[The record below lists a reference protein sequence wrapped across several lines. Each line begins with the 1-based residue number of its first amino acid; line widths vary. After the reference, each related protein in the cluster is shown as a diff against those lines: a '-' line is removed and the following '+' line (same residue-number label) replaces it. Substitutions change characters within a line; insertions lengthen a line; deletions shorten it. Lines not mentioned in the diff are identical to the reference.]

1 MTSTGIANI
10 LMPTATVA
18 NAKQTSAKD
27 ASGGDF
33 RQMMQM
39 QKSSAIAPQ
48 VAQSADNA
56 GKIERAPQME
66 NKRSDVPLAKQDDKG
81 MVQTKDVGD
90 KTDAFAKDVKDAIKD
105 ELDVTD
111 EQIEKAMEDLGLQF
125 LDLTDQ
131 SNLAALVAKL
141 SGSEDSA
148 SLLVSDAFPQIV
160 LKVNDL
166 AGGLEENLGISM
178 QNLQEMVDSVTTDF
192 EEVEARAEWNEPAGE
207 TEEPERTEETMQKT
221 ENVKDSVVAEEV
233 TEQVEIP
240 KEESIKSAK
249 TDETDKLVT
258 AEVED
263 ATTEKQT
270 DQGQEDATDQDT
282 DAFLKQQTKTEIYPT
297 QDLTPMQAES
307 PITEFATHM
316 EPTVELP
323 TGESVS
329 VQSIIDQIVEA
340 SRTTM
345 DGDKTTVEM
354 LLHPEGLGKVLM
366 EVTEENGQVKAH
378 IYTQNEQVKE
388 ALENQMFQLKEQM
401 NQSQTKIQSV
411 EISVGTHEFERNLEA
426 GQQEQEQ
433 GQKGQDQRPRKLRNL
448 NMNDL
453 DDLQGLMTQ
462 EEELVAKMMR
472 ERGNTLNYTA

>member
-39 QKSSAIAPQ
+39 QKSSAMAPQ
-48 VAQSADNA
+48 VVQSADNA
-56 GKIERAPQME
+56 GKIGRAPQME
-66 NKRSDVPLAKQDDKG
+66 NKRSDVSLAKQDDKSIT
-81 MVQTKDVGD
+81 QTKDVKD

-131 SNLAALVAKL
+131 SNLAALVTKL

-166 AGGLEENLGISM
+166 AGGLQEDLGISM
-178 QNLQEMVDSVTTDF
+178 EDLQQMAELVTTDV
-192 EEVEARAEWNEPAGE
+192 EEAGTTDNLYEPAKA
-207 TEEPERTEETMQKT
+207 TEGTEETMQKT
-221 ENVKDSVVAEEV
+221 EDVKDTVVAEEA
-233 TEQVEIP
+233 TDQVEIP
-240 KEESIKSAK
+240 TEETIEPTKK
-249 TDETDKLVT
+249 DETDELVT
-258 AEVED
+258 AGSKDV
-263 ATTEKQT
+263 TTEKQT

-282 DAFLKQQTKTEIYPT
+282 DAFLKQQTKTEIHPT

-307 PITEFATHM
+307 PITEFASHM

-323 TGESVS
+323 TGESIS

-401 NQSQTKIQSV
+401 NQSQTKVQSV

-426 GQQEQEQ
+426 GQQNQEQEEQ
-433 GQKGQDQRPRKLRNL
+433 NQRPRKMRNL

-462 EEELVAKMMR
+462 EEELVTKMMR
-472 ERGNTLNYTA
+472 DQGNTVNYTA

>member
-48 VAQSADNA
+48 VVQSADNA

-66 NKRSDVPLAKQDDKG
+66 NKRSDVSLAKQDDKG
-81 MVQTKDVGD
+81 MVQTKDVKD

-131 SNLAALVAKL
+131 SNLAALVTKL

-166 AGGLEENLGISM
+166 AGGLQEDLGISM
-178 QNLQEMVDSVTTDF
+178 EDLQQMAELVTTD
-192 EEVEARAEWNEPAGE
+192 VKEAGTTDNLHEPAKA
-207 TEEPERTEETMQKT
+207 TEGTEETMQKT
-221 ENVKDSVVAEEV
+221 EDVKDTVVAEEA

-240 KEESIKSAK
+240 TEETIEPTK
-249 TDETDKLVT
+249 TDETDELVT
-258 AEVED
+258 AGSKDV
-263 ATTEKQT
+263 TTEKQT

-282 DAFLKQQTKTEIYPT
+282 DAFLKQQTKTEIHPT

-307 PITEFATHM
+307 PITEFASHM

-366 EVTEENGQVKAH
+366 EVTEENGQVRAH

-401 NQSQTKIQSV
+401 NQSQTKVQSV

-426 GQQEQEQ
+426 GQQNQEQ
-433 GQKGQDQRPRKLRNL
+433 GQEGQNQRPKKMRNL

-462 EEELVAKMMR
+462 EEELVTKMMR
-472 ERGNTLNYTA
+472 DQGNTVNYTA

>member
-48 VAQSADNA
+48 VVQSADNA

-66 NKRSDVPLAKQDDKG
+66 NKRSDVSLAKQDDKG
-81 MVQTKDVGD
+81 MAQTKDVKD

-131 SNLAALVAKL
+131 SNLAALVTKL

-166 AGGLEENLGISM
+166 AGGLQEDLGISM
-178 QNLQEMVDSVTTDF
+178 EDLQQMAELVTTDV
-192 EEVEARAEWNEPAGE
+192 EEAGTTDNLHEPAKA
-207 TEEPERTEETMQKT
+207 TEGTEETMQKT
-221 ENVKDSVVAEEV
+221 EDVKDTVVAEEA

-240 KEESIKSAK
+240 TEETIEPTK
-249 TDETDKLVT
+249 TDETDELVT
-258 AEVED
+258 AGSKDV
-263 ATTEKQT
+263 TTEKQT

-282 DAFLKQQTKTEIYPT
+282 DAFLKQQTKTEIHPT

-307 PITEFATHM
+307 PITEFASHM

-401 NQSQTKIQSV
+401 NQSQTKVQSV

-426 GQQEQEQ
+426 GQQNQEQ
-433 GQKGQDQRPRKLRNL
+433 GQEGQNQRPKKMRNL

-462 EEELVAKMMR
+462 EEELVTKMMR
-472 ERGNTLNYTA
+472 DQGNTVNYTA

>member
-1 MTSTGIANI
+1 MTSTGIANV

-48 VAQSADNA
+48 VVQSADNA

-66 NKRSDVPLAKQDDKG
+66 NKRSDVSLAKQDDKG
-81 MVQTKDVGD
+81 MAQTKDIKD

-131 SNLAALVAKL
+131 SNLAALVTKL

-166 AGGLEENLGISM
+166 AGGLQEDLGISM
-178 QNLQEMVDSVTTDF
+178 EDLQQMAELVTTDV
-192 EEVEARAEWNEPAGE
+192 EEAGTTDNLHEPAKA
-207 TEEPERTEETMQKT
+207 TEGTEETMQKT
-221 ENVKDSVVAEEV
+221 EDVKDTVVAEEA

-240 KEESIKSAK
+240 TEETIEPTK
-249 TDETDKLVT
+249 TDETDELVT
-258 AEVED
+258 AGSKDV
-263 ATTEKQT
+263 TTEKQT

-282 DAFLKQQTKTEIYPT
+282 DAFLKQQTKTEIHPT

-307 PITEFATHM
+307 PITEFASHM

-340 SRTTM
+340 SHTTM

-366 EVTEENGQVKAH
+366 EVTEENGQVRAH

-401 NQSQTKIQSV
+401 NQSQTKVQSV

-426 GQQEQEQ
+426 GQQDQEQ
-433 GQKGQDQRPRKLRNL
+433 GQEGQNQRPKKMRNL

-462 EEELVAKMMR
+462 EEELVTKMMR
-472 ERGNTLNYTA
+472 DQGNTVNYTA

>member
-48 VAQSADNA
+48 VVQSADNA

-66 NKRSDVPLAKQDDKG
+66 NKRSDVSLAKQDDKG
-81 MVQTKDVGD
+81 MAQTKDVKD

-131 SNLAALVAKL
+131 SNLAALVTKL

-166 AGGLEENLGISM
+166 AGGLQEDLGISM
-178 QNLQEMVDSVTTDF
+178 EDLQQMAELVTTDV
-192 EEVEARAEWNEPAGE
+192 EEAGTTDNLHEPAKA
-207 TEEPERTEETMQKT
+207 TEGTEETMQKT
-221 ENVKDSVVAEEV
+221 EDVKDTVVAEEA

-240 KEESIKSAK
+240 TEETIEPTK
-249 TDETDKLVT
+249 TDETDELVT
-258 AEVED
+258 AGSKD
-263 ATTEKQT
+263 GTTEKHT
-270 DQGQEDATDQDT
+270 DQGQEDATEQDT
-282 DAFLKQQTKTEIYPT
+282 DAFLKQQTKTEIHPT

-307 PITEFATHM
+307 PITEFASHM

-366 EVTEENGQVKAH
+366 EVTEENGQVRAH

-401 NQSQTKIQSV
+401 NQSQTKVQSV

-426 GQQEQEQ
+426 GQQNQEQ
-433 GQKGQDQRPRKLRNL
+433 GQEGQNQRPKKMRNL

-462 EEELVAKMMR
+462 EEELVTKMMR
-472 ERGNTLNYTA
+472 DQGNTVNYTA

>member
-48 VAQSADNA
+48 VVQSADNA

-66 NKRSDVPLAKQDDKG
+66 NKRSDVSLAKQDDKSIT
-81 MVQTKDVGD
+81 QTKDVKD

-131 SNLAALVAKL
+131 SNLAALVTKL

-166 AGGLEENLGISM
+166 AGGLQEDLGISM
-178 QNLQEMVDSVTTDF
+178 EDLQQMAELVTTDV
-192 EEVEARAEWNEPAGE
+192 EEAGTTDNLYEPAKA
-207 TEEPERTEETMQKT
+207 TEGTEETMQKT
-221 ENVKDSVVAEEV
+221 EDVKDTVVAEEA
-233 TEQVEIP
+233 TDQVEIST
-240 KEESIKSAK
+240 EETIEPTKK
-249 TDETDKLVT
+249 DETDELVT
-258 AEVED
+258 AGSKDV
-263 ATTEKQT
+263 TTEKQT

-282 DAFLKQQTKTEIYPT
+282 DAFLKQQTKTEIHPT

-307 PITEFATHM
+307 PITEFASHM

-401 NQSQTKIQSV
+401 NQSQTKVQSV

-426 GQQEQEQ
+426 GQQNQEQEEQ
-433 GQKGQDQRPRKLRNL
+433 NQRPRKMRNL

-462 EEELVAKMMR
+462 EEELVTKMMR
-472 ERGNTLNYTA
+472 DQGNTVNYTA

>member
-1 MTSTGIANI
+1 MTSTGIANV
-10 LMPTATVA
+10 LMPMATVA

-48 VAQSADNA
+48 VVQSADNA

-66 NKRSDVPLAKQDDKG
+66 NKRSDVSLAKQGDKG
-81 MVQTKDVGD
+81 MAQTEDVKD

-131 SNLAALVAKL
+131 SNLAALVTKL

-166 AGGLEENLGISM
+166 AGGLQEDLGISM
-178 QNLQEMVDSVTTDF
+178 EDLQQMAELVTTDV
-192 EEVEARAEWNEPAGE
+192 EEAGTTDNLHEPAKA
-207 TEEPERTEETMQKT
+207 TEGTEETMQKT
-221 ENVKDSVVAEEV
+221 EDVKDTVVAEEA

-240 KEESIKSAK
+240 TEDTIEPTK
-249 TDETDKLVT
+249 TDETDELVT
-258 AEVED
+258 AGSKDV
-263 ATTEKQT
+263 TTEKQT

-282 DAFLKQQTKTEIYPT
+282 DAFLKQQTKTEIHPT

-307 PITEFATHM
+307 PITEFASHM

-323 TGESVS
+323 IGESVS

-401 NQSQTKIQSV
+401 NQSQTKVQSV

-426 GQQEQEQ
+426 GQQNQEQ
-433 GQKGQDQRPRKLRNL
+433 GQEGQNQRPKKMRNL

-462 EEELVAKMMR
+462 EEELVTKMMR
-472 ERGNTLNYTA
+472 DQGNTVNYTA

>member
-48 VAQSADNA
+48 VVQSAGNA
-56 GKIERAPQME
+56 GQIERAPQME
-66 NKRSDVPLAKQDDKG
+66 NKRSDVSLAKQDDKG
-81 MVQTKDVGD
+81 MAQTKDVKD

-131 SNLAALVAKL
+131 SNLAALVTKL

-166 AGGLEENLGISM
+166 AGGLQEDLGISM
-178 QNLQEMVDSVTTDF
+178 EDLQQMAELVTTDV
-192 EEVEARAEWNEPAGE
+192 EEAGTTDNLHEPAKA
-207 TEEPERTEETMQKT
+207 TEGTEETMQKT
-221 ENVKDSVVAEEV
+221 EDVKDTVVAEEA

-240 KEESIKSAK
+240 TEDTIEPTK
-249 TDETDKLVT
+249 TDETDELVT
-258 AEVED
+258 AGSKDV
-263 ATTEKQT
+263 TTEKQT

-282 DAFLKQQTKTEIYPT
+282 DAFLKQQTKTEIHPT

-307 PITEFATHM
+307 PITEFASHM

-401 NQSQTKIQSV
+401 NQSQTKVQSV

-426 GQQEQEQ
+426 GQQNQEQ
-433 GQKGQDQRPRKLRNL
+433 GQEGQNQRPKKMRNL

-462 EEELVAKMMR
+462 EEELVTKMMR
-472 ERGNTLNYTA
+472 DQGNTVNYTA

>member
-48 VAQSADNA
+48 VVQSADNA

-66 NKRSDVPLAKQDDKG
+66 NKRSDVSLAKQDDKG
-81 MVQTKDVGD
+81 MAQTKDVKD

-131 SNLAALVAKL
+131 SNLAALVTKL

-166 AGGLEENLGISM
+166 AGGLQEDLGISM
-178 QNLQEMVDSVTTDF
+178 EDLQQMAELVTTDV
-192 EEVEARAEWNEPAGE
+192 EEAGTTDNLHEPAKA
-207 TEEPERTEETMQKT
+207 TEGTEETMQKT
-221 ENVKDSVVAEEV
+221 EDVKDTVVAEEA

-240 KEESIKSAK
+240 TEETIEPTK
-249 TDETDKLVT
+249 TDETDELVT
-258 AEVED
+258 AGSKDV
-263 ATTEKQT
+263 TIEKQT

-282 DAFLKQQTKTEIYPT
+282 DAFLKQQTKTEIHPT

-307 PITEFATHM
+307 PITEFASHM

-340 SRTTM
+340 SHTTM

-366 EVTEENGQVKAH
+366 EVTEENGQVRAH

-401 NQSQTKIQSV
+401 NQSQTKVQSV

-426 GQQEQEQ
+426 GQQDQEQ
-433 GQKGQDQRPRKLRNL
+433 GQEGQNQRPKKMRNL

-462 EEELVAKMMR
+462 EEELVTKMMR
-472 ERGNTLNYTA
+472 DQGNTVNYTA

>member
-39 QKSSAIAPQ
+39 QKSSAMAPQ
-48 VAQSADNA
+48 VVQSADNA

-66 NKRSDVPLAKQDDKG
+66 NKRSDVSLAKQDDKSIT
-81 MVQTKDVGD
+81 QTKDVKD

-131 SNLAALVAKL
+131 SNLAALVTKL

-166 AGGLEENLGISM
+166 AGGLQEDLGISM
-178 QNLQEMVDSVTTDF
+178 EDLQQMAELVTTDV
-192 EEVEARAEWNEPAGE
+192 EEAGTTDNLYEPAKA
-207 TEEPERTEETMQKT
+207 TEGTEETMQKT
-221 ENVKDSVVAEEV
+221 EDVKDTVVAEEA
-233 TEQVEIP
+233 TDQVEIST
-240 KEESIKSAK
+240 EETIEPTKK
-249 TDETDKLVT
+249 DETDELVT
-258 AEVED
+258 AGSKDV
-263 ATTEKQT
+263 TTEKQT

-282 DAFLKQQTKTEIYPT
+282 DAFLKQQTKTEIHPT

-307 PITEFATHM
+307 PITEFASHM

-401 NQSQTKIQSV
+401 NQSQTKVQSV

-426 GQQEQEQ
+426 GQQNQEQEEQ
-433 GQKGQDQRPRKLRNL
+433 NQRPRKMRNL

-462 EEELVAKMMR
+462 EEELVTKMMR
-472 ERGNTLNYTA
+472 DQGNTVNYTA

>member
-48 VAQSADNA
+48 VVQSADNA

-66 NKRSDVPLAKQDDKG
+66 NKRSDVSLAKQDDKG
-81 MVQTKDVGD
+81 MAQTKDVKD

-131 SNLAALVAKL
+131 SNLAALVTKL

-166 AGGLEENLGISM
+166 AGGLQEDLGISM
-178 QNLQEMVDSVTTDF
+178 EDLQQMAELVTTDV
-192 EEVEARAEWNEPAGE
+192 EEAGTTDNLHEPAKA
-207 TEEPERTEETMQKT
+207 TEGTEETMQKT
-221 ENVKDSVVAEEV
+221 EDVKDTVVAEEA

-240 KEESIKSAK
+240 TEETIEPTK
-249 TDETDKLVT
+249 TDETDELVT
-258 AEVED
+258 ADSKDV
-263 ATTEKQT
+263 TTEKQT

-282 DAFLKQQTKTEIYPT
+282 DAFLKQQTKTEIHPT

-307 PITEFATHM
+307 PITEFASHM

-366 EVTEENGQVKAH
+366 EVTEENGQVRAH

-401 NQSQTKIQSV
+401 NQSQTKVQSV

-426 GQQEQEQ
+426 GQQNQEQ
-433 GQKGQDQRPRKLRNL
+433 GQEGQNQRPKKMRNL

-462 EEELVAKMMR
+462 EEELVTKMMR
-472 ERGNTLNYTA
+472 DQGNTVNYTA

>member
-39 QKSSAIAPQ
+39 QKSSAMAPQ
-48 VAQSADNA
+48 VVQSADNA
-56 GKIERAPQME
+56 GKIGRAPQME
-66 NKRSDVPLAKQDDKG
+66 NKRSDVSLAKQDDKG
-81 MVQTKDVGD
+81 MTQTKDVKD

-131 SNLAALVAKL
+131 SNLAALVTKL

-166 AGGLEENLGISM
+166 AGGLQEDLGISM
-178 QNLQEMVDSVTTDF
+178 EDLQQMAELVTTDV
-192 EEVEARAEWNEPAGE
+192 EEAGTTDNLYEPAKA
-207 TEEPERTEETMQKT
+207 TEGTEETMQKT
-221 ENVKDSVVAEEV
+221 EDVKDTVVAEEA
-233 TEQVEIP
+233 TDQVEIP
-240 KEESIKSAK
+240 TEETIEPTKK
-249 TDETDKLVT
+249 DETDELVT
-258 AEVED
+258 AGSKDV
-263 ATTEKQT
+263 TPEKQT

-282 DAFLKQQTKTEIYPT
+282 DAFLKQQTKTEIHPT

-307 PITEFATHM
+307 PITEFASHM

-323 TGESVS
+323 TGESIS

-401 NQSQTKIQSV
+401 NQSQTKVQSV

-426 GQQEQEQ
+426 GQQNQEQEEQ
-433 GQKGQDQRPRKLRNL
+433 NQRPRKMRNL

-462 EEELVAKMMR
+462 EEELVTKMMR
-472 ERGNTLNYTA
+472 DQGNTVNYTA

>member
-48 VAQSADNA
+48 VVQSADNA

-66 NKRSDVPLAKQDDKG
+66 NKRSDVSLAKQDDKG
-81 MVQTKDVGD
+81 MAQTKDIKD
-90 KTDAFAKDVKDAIKD
+90 KTNAFAKDVKDAIKD

-131 SNLAALVAKL
+131 SNLAALVTKL

-166 AGGLEENLGISM
+166 AGGLQEDLGISM
-178 QNLQEMVDSVTTDF
+178 EDLQQMAELVTTDV
-192 EEVEARAEWNEPAGE
+192 EEAGTTDNLHEPAKA
-207 TEEPERTEETMQKT
+207 TEGTEETMQKT
-221 ENVKDSVVAEEV
+221 EDVKDTVVAEEA

-240 KEESIKSAK
+240 TEETIEPTK
-249 TDETDKLVT
+249 TDETDELVT
-258 AEVED
+258 AGSKDV
-263 ATTEKQT
+263 TTEKQT

-282 DAFLKQQTKTEIYPT
+282 DAFLKQQTKTEIHPT

-307 PITEFATHM
+307 PITEFASHM

-366 EVTEENGQVKAH
+366 EVTEENGQVRAH

-401 NQSQTKIQSV
+401 NQSQTKVQSV

-426 GQQEQEQ
+426 GQQNQEQ
-433 GQKGQDQRPRKLRNL
+433 GQEGQNQRPKKMRNL
-448 NMNDL
+448 NMNGL

-462 EEELVAKMMR
+462 EEELVTKMMR
-472 ERGNTLNYTA
+472 DQGNTVNYTA

>member
-48 VAQSADNA
+48 VVQSADNA

-66 NKRSDVPLAKQDDKG
+66 NKRSDVSLAKQDDKG
-81 MVQTKDVGD
+81 MAQTKDVKD

-131 SNLAALVAKL
+131 SNLAALVTKL

-166 AGGLEENLGISM
+166 AGGLQEDLGISM
-178 QNLQEMVDSVTTDF
+178 EDLQQMAELVTTDV
-192 EEVEARAEWNEPAGE
+192 EEAGTTDNLHEPAKA
-207 TEEPERTEETMQKT
+207 TEGAEETMQKT
-221 ENVKDSVVAEEV
+221 EDVKDTVVAEEA

-240 KEESIKSAK
+240 TEETIEPTK
-249 TDETDKLVT
+249 TDETDELVT
-258 AEVED
+258 AGSKDV
-263 ATTEKQT
+263 TEKQT

-282 DAFLKQQTKTEIYPT
+282 DAFLKQQTKTEIHPT

-307 PITEFATHM
+307 PITEFASHM

-366 EVTEENGQVKAH
+366 EVTEENGQVRAH

-401 NQSQTKIQSV
+401 NQSQTKVQSV

-426 GQQEQEQ
+426 GQQNQEQ
-433 GQKGQDQRPRKLRNL
+433 GQEGQNQRPKKMRNL

-462 EEELVAKMMR
+462 EEELVTKMMR
-472 ERGNTLNYTA
+472 DQGNTVNYTA

>member
-1 MTSTGIANI
+1 MTSTGIANV

-48 VAQSADNA
+48 VVQSADNA

-66 NKRSDVPLAKQDDKG
+66 NKRSDVSLAKQDDKG
-81 MVQTKDVGD
+81 MAQTKDIKD

-131 SNLAALVAKL
+131 SNLAALVTKL

-166 AGGLEENLGISM
+166 AGGLQEDLGISM
-178 QNLQEMVDSVTTDF
+178 EDLQQMAELVTTDV
-192 EEVEARAEWNEPAGE
+192 EEAGTTDNLHEPAKA
-207 TEEPERTEETMQKT
+207 TEGTEETMQKT
-221 ENVKDSVVAEEV
+221 EDVKDTVVAEEA

-240 KEESIKSAK
+240 TEETIEPTK
-249 TDETDKLVT
+249 TDETDELVT
-258 AEVED
+258 AGSKDV
-263 ATTEKQT
+263 TTEKQT

-282 DAFLKQQTKTEIYPT
+282 DAFLKQQTKTEIHPT

-307 PITEFATHM
+307 PITEFASHM

-340 SRTTM
+340 SHTTM

-366 EVTEENGQVKAH
+366 EVTEENGQVRAH

-401 NQSQTKIQSV
+401 NQSQTKVQSV

-426 GQQEQEQ
+426 GQQDQEQ
-433 GQKGQDQRPRKLRNL
+433 GQEGQNQRPKKMRNL

-462 EEELVAKMMR
+462 EEELVIKMMR
-472 ERGNTLNYTA
+472 DQGNTVNYTA

>member
-48 VAQSADNA
+48 VVQSADNA

-66 NKRSDVPLAKQDDKG
+66 NKRSDVSLAKQDDKG
-81 MVQTKDVGD
+81 MAQTKDIKD

-131 SNLAALVAKL
+131 SNLAALVTKL

-166 AGGLEENLGISM
+166 AGGLQEDLGISM
-178 QNLQEMVDSVTTDF
+178 EDLQQMAELVTTDV
-192 EEVEARAEWNEPAGE
+192 EEAGTTDNLHEPAKA
-207 TEEPERTEETMQKT
+207 TEGTEETMQKT
-221 ENVKDSVVAEEV
+221 EDVKDTVVAEEA

-240 KEESIKSAK
+240 TEETIEPTK
-249 TDETDKLVT
+249 TDETDELVT
-258 AEVED
+258 AGSKDV
-263 ATTEKQT
+263 TTEKQT

-282 DAFLKQQTKTEIYPT
+282 DAFLKQQTKTEIHPT

-307 PITEFATHM
+307 PITEFASHM

-401 NQSQTKIQSV
+401 NQSQTKVQSV

-426 GQQEQEQ
+426 GQQDQEQ
-433 GQKGQDQRPRKLRNL
+433 GQEGQNQRPKKMRNL

-462 EEELVAKMMR
+462 EEELVTKMMR
-472 ERGNTLNYTA
+472 DQGNTVNYTA

>member
-48 VAQSADNA
+48 VVQSAGNA
-56 GKIERAPQME
+56 GKVERAPQME
-66 NKRSDVPLAKQDDKG
+66 NKRSDVSLAKQGDKG
-81 MVQTKDVGD
+81 MAQTKDVKD

-131 SNLAALVAKL
+131 SNLAALVTKL
-141 SGSEDSA
+141 SGSENSA

-166 AGGLEENLGISM
+166 AGGLQEDLGISM
-178 QNLQEMVDSVTTDF
+178 EDLQKMAELVTTDV
-192 EEVEARAEWNEPAGE
+192 EEAGTTDNLYE
-207 TEEPERTEETMQKT
+207 SAKATEVTEETMQKT
-221 ENVKDSVVAEEV
+221 EDVKDTVVAEEA

-240 KEESIKSAK
+240 TEETIEPTK
-249 TDETDKLVT
+249 TDETDELVT
-258 AEVED
+258 AGSKDV
-263 ATTEKQT
+263 TTEKQT

-282 DAFLKQQTKTEIYPT
+282 DAFLKQQTKIEIHPT

-307 PITEFATHM
+307 PITEFASHM

-401 NQSQTKIQSV
+401 NQSQTKVQSV

-426 GQQEQEQ
+426 GQQNQEQ
-433 GQKGQDQRPRKLRNL
+433 GQEGQNQRPKKMRNR

-462 EEELVAKMMR
+462 EEELVTKMMR
-472 ERGNTLNYTA
+472 DQGNTVNYTA

>member
-10 LMPTATVA
+10 LMPTAMVA

-48 VAQSADNA
+48 VVQSAGNA

-66 NKRSDVPLAKQDDKG
+66 NKRSDVSLAKQDDKG
-81 MVQTKDVGD
+81 MAQTKDVKD

-131 SNLAALVAKL
+131 SNLAALVTKL

-166 AGGLEENLGISM
+166 AGGLQEDLGISM
-178 QNLQEMVDSVTTDF
+178 EDLQQMAELVTTDV
-192 EEVEARAEWNEPAGE
+192 EEAGTTDNLHEPAKA
-207 TEEPERTEETMQKT
+207 TEGTEETMQKT
-221 ENVKDSVVAEEV
+221 EDVKDTVVAEEA

-240 KEESIKSAK
+240 TEETIEPTK
-249 TDETDKLVT
+249 TDETDELVT
-258 AEVED
+258 AGSKDV
-263 ATTEKQT
+263 TTEKQT

-282 DAFLKQQTKTEIYPT
+282 DAFLKQQTKTEIHPT

-307 PITEFATHM
+307 PITEFASHM

-345 DGDKTTVEM
+345 EGDKTTVEM

-401 NQSQTKIQSV
+401 NQSQTKVQSV

-426 GQQEQEQ
+426 GQQDQEQ
-433 GQKGQDQRPRKLRNL
+433 GQEGQNQRPKKMRNL

-462 EEELVAKMMR
+462 EEELVTKMMR
-472 ERGNTLNYTA
+472 DQGNTVNYTA

>member
-48 VAQSADNA
+48 VVQSADNA

-66 NKRSDVPLAKQDDKG
+66 NKRSDVSLAKQDDKG
-81 MVQTKDVGD
+81 MAQTKDIKD

-131 SNLAALVAKL
+131 SNLAALVTKL

-166 AGGLEENLGISM
+166 AGGLQEDLGISM
-178 QNLQEMVDSVTTDF
+178 EDLQQMAELVTTDV
-192 EEVEARAEWNEPAGE
+192 EETGTTDNLHEPAKA
-207 TEEPERTEETMQKT
+207 TEGTEETMQKT
-221 ENVKDSVVAEEV
+221 EDVKDTVVAEEA

-240 KEESIKSAK
+240 TEETIEPTK
-249 TDETDKLVT
+249 TDETDELVT
-258 AEVED
+258 AGSKDV
-263 ATTEKQT
+263 TTGKQT

-282 DAFLKQQTKTEIYPT
+282 DAFLKQQTKTEIHPT

-307 PITEFATHM
+307 PITEFASHM

-366 EVTEENGQVKAH
+366 EVTEENGQVRAH

-401 NQSQTKIQSV
+401 NQSQTKVQSV

-426 GQQEQEQ
+426 GQQNQEQ
-433 GQKGQDQRPRKLRNL
+433 GQEGQNQRPKKMRNL

-462 EEELVAKMMR
+462 EEELVTKMMR
-472 ERGNTLNYTA
+472 DQGNTVNYTA

>member
-27 ASGGDF
+27 ASSGDF

-48 VAQSADNA
+48 VVQSADNA

-66 NKRSDVPLAKQDDKG
+66 NKRSDVSLAKQDDKG
-81 MVQTKDVGD
+81 MAQTKDVKD

-131 SNLAALVAKL
+131 SNLAALVTKL

-166 AGGLEENLGISM
+166 AGGLQEDLGISM
-178 QNLQEMVDSVTTDF
+178 EDLQQMAELVTTDV
-192 EEVEARAEWNEPAGE
+192 EEAGTTDNLHEPAKA
-207 TEEPERTEETMQKT
+207 TEGTEETMQKT
-221 ENVKDSVVAEEV
+221 EDVKDTVVAEEA

-240 KEESIKSAK
+240 TEETIEPTK
-249 TDETDKLVT
+249 TDETDELVT
-258 AEVED
+258 AGSKDV
-263 ATTEKQT
+263 TTEKQT

-282 DAFLKQQTKTEIYPT
+282 DAFLKQQTKTEIHPT

-307 PITEFATHM
+307 PITEFASHM

-366 EVTEENGQVKAH
+366 EVTEENGQVRAH

-401 NQSQTKIQSV
+401 NQSQTKVQSV

-426 GQQEQEQ
+426 GQQNQEQ
-433 GQKGQDQRPRKLRNL
+433 GQEGQNQRPKKMRNL

-462 EEELVAKMMR
+462 EEELVTKMMR
-472 ERGNTLNYTA
+472 DQGNTVNYTA

>member
-39 QKSSAIAPQ
+39 HKSSAIAPQ
-48 VAQSADNA
+48 VVQSAGNA

-66 NKRSDVPLAKQDDKG
+66 NKRSDVSLAKQDDKG
-81 MVQTKDVGD
+81 MAQTKDVKD

-131 SNLAALVAKL
+131 SNLAALVTKL

-166 AGGLEENLGISM
+166 AGGLQEDLGISM
-178 QNLQEMVDSVTTDF
+178 EDLQQMAELVTTDV
-192 EEVEARAEWNEPAGE
+192 EEAGTTDNLHEPAKA
-207 TEEPERTEETMQKT
+207 TEGTEETMQKT
-221 ENVKDSVVAEEV
+221 EDVKDTVVAEEA

-240 KEESIKSAK
+240 TEETIEPTK
-249 TDETDKLVT
+249 TDETDELVT
-258 AEVED
+258 AGSKDV
-263 ATTEKQT
+263 TTEKQT

-282 DAFLKQQTKTEIYPT
+282 DAFLKQQTKTEIHPT

-307 PITEFATHM
+307 PITEFASHM

-366 EVTEENGQVKAH
+366 EVTEENGQVRAH

-401 NQSQTKIQSV
+401 NQSQTKVQSV

-426 GQQEQEQ
+426 GQQNQEQ
-433 GQKGQDQRPRKLRNL
+433 GQEGQNQRPKKMRNL

-462 EEELVAKMMR
+462 EEELVTKMMR
-472 ERGNTLNYTA
+472 DQGNTVNYTA

>member
-48 VAQSADNA
+48 VVQSADNA

-66 NKRSDVPLAKQDDKG
+66 NKRSDVSLAKQDDKG
-81 MVQTKDVGD
+81 MAQTKDVKD

-131 SNLAALVAKL
+131 SNLAALVTKL

-166 AGGLEENLGISM
+166 AGGLQEDLGISM
-178 QNLQEMVDSVTTDF
+178 EDLQQTAELVTTDV
-192 EEVEARAEWNEPAGE
+192 EEAGTTDNLHEPAKA
-207 TEEPERTEETMQKT
+207 TEGTEETMQKT
-221 ENVKDSVVAEEV
+221 EDVKDTVVAEEA

-240 KEESIKSAK
+240 TEETIEPTK
-249 TDETDKLVT
+249 TDETDELVT
-258 AEVED
+258 AGSKDV
-263 ATTEKQT
+263 TTEKQT

-282 DAFLKQQTKTEIYPT
+282 DAFLKQQTKTEIHPT

-307 PITEFATHM
+307 PITEFASHM

-366 EVTEENGQVKAH
+366 EVTEENGQVRAH

-401 NQSQTKIQSV
+401 NQSQTKVQSV

-426 GQQEQEQ
+426 GQQNQEQ
-433 GQKGQDQRPRKLRNL
+433 GQEGQNQRPKKMRNL

-462 EEELVAKMMR
+462 EEELVTKMMR
-472 ERGNTLNYTA
+472 DQGNTVNYTA

>member
-1 MTSTGIANI
+1 MTSTGIANT

-48 VAQSADNA
+48 VVQSAGNA

-66 NKRSDVPLAKQDDKG
+66 NKRSDVSLAKQDDKG
-81 MVQTKDVGD
+81 MAQTKDVKD

-131 SNLAALVAKL
+131 SNLAALVTKL

-166 AGGLEENLGISM
+166 AGGLQEDLGISM
-178 QNLQEMVDSVTTDF
+178 EDLQQMAELVTTDV
-192 EEVEARAEWNEPAGE
+192 EEAGTTDNLHEPAKA
-207 TEEPERTEETMQKT
+207 TEGTEETMQKT
-221 ENVKDSVVAEEV
+221 EDVKDTVVAEEA

-240 KEESIKSAK
+240 TEDTIEPTK
-249 TDETDKLVT
+249 TDETDELVT
-258 AEVED
+258 AGSKDV
-263 ATTEKQT
+263 TTEKQT

-282 DAFLKQQTKTEIYPT
+282 DAFLKQQTKTEIHPT

-307 PITEFATHM
+307 PITEFASHM

-354 LLHPEGLGKVLM
+354 LLHPEGLGKILM

-401 NQSQTKIQSV
+401 NQSQTKVQSV

-426 GQQEQEQ
+426 GQQNQEQ
-433 GQKGQDQRPRKLRNL
+433 GQEGQNQRPKKMRNL

-453 DDLQGLMTQ
+453 GDLQGLMTQ
-462 EEELVAKMMR
+462 EEELVTKMMR
-472 ERGNTLNYTA
+472 DQGNTVNYTA

>member
-48 VAQSADNA
+48 VVQSADNA

-66 NKRSDVPLAKQDDKG
+66 NKRSDVSLAKQDDKG
-81 MVQTKDVGD
+81 MVQTKDVKD

-131 SNLAALVAKL
+131 SNLAALVTKL

-160 LKVNDL
+160 LKVKDL
-166 AGGLEENLGISM
+166 AGGLQEDLGISM
-178 QNLQEMVDSVTTDF
+178 EDLQQMAELVTTDV
-192 EEVEARAEWNEPAGE
+192 EEAGTTDNLHEPAKA
-207 TEEPERTEETMQKT
+207 TEGTEETMQKT
-221 ENVKDSVVAEEV
+221 EDVKDTVVAEEA

-240 KEESIKSAK
+240 TEDTIEPTK
-249 TDETDKLVT
+249 TDETDELVT
-258 AEVED
+258 AGSKDV
-263 ATTEKQT
+263 TTEKQT

-282 DAFLKQQTKTEIYPT
+282 DAFLKQQTKTEIHPT

-307 PITEFATHM
+307 PITEFASHM

-401 NQSQTKIQSV
+401 NQSQTKVQSV

-426 GQQEQEQ
+426 GQQNQEQ
-433 GQKGQDQRPRKLRNL
+433 GQEGQNQRPKKMRNL

-462 EEELVAKMMR
+462 EEELVTKMMR
-472 ERGNTLNYTA
+472 DQGNTVNYTA

>member
-48 VAQSADNA
+48 VVQSADNA

-66 NKRSDVPLAKQDDKG
+66 NKRSDVSLAKQDDKG
-81 MVQTKDVGD
+81 MAQTKDVKD

-131 SNLAALVAKL
+131 SNLAALVTKL

-166 AGGLEENLGISM
+166 AGGLQEDLGISM
-178 QNLQEMVDSVTTDF
+178 EDLQQMAELVTTDV
-192 EEVEARAEWNEPAGE
+192 EEAGTTDNLHEPAKA
-207 TEEPERTEETMQKT
+207 TEGTEETMQKT
-221 ENVKDSVVAEEV
+221 EDVKDTVVAEEA

-240 KEESIKSAK
+240 TEETIEPTK
-249 TDETDKLVT
+249 TDETDELVT
-258 AEVED
+258 AGSKDV
-263 ATTEKQT
+263 TTEKQT
-270 DQGQEDATDQDT
+270 DQGQEDAKDQDT
-282 DAFLKQQTKTEIYPT
+282 DAFLKQQTKTEIHPT

-307 PITEFATHM
+307 PITEFASHM

-329 VQSIIDQIVEA
+329 VQSIIDQIVEE

-401 NQSQTKIQSV
+401 NQSQTKVQSV

-426 GQQEQEQ
+426 GQQNQEQ
-433 GQKGQDQRPRKLRNL
+433 GQEGQNQRPKKMRNL

-462 EEELVAKMMR
+462 EEELVTKMMR
-472 ERGNTLNYTA
+472 DQGNTVNYTA

>member
-48 VAQSADNA
+48 VVQSADNA

-66 NKRSDVPLAKQDDKG
+66 NKRSDVSLAKQDDKG
-81 MVQTKDVGD
+81 MVQTKDVKD

-131 SNLAALVAKL
+131 SNLAALVTKL

-166 AGGLEENLGISM
+166 AGGLQEDLGISM
-178 QNLQEMVDSVTTDF
+178 EDLQQMAELVTTDV
-192 EEVEARAEWNEPAGE
+192 EEAGTTDNLHEPAKA
-207 TEEPERTEETMQKT
+207 TEGTEETMQKT
-221 ENVKDSVVAEEV
+221 EDVKGTVVAEEA

-240 KEESIKSAK
+240 
-249 TDETDKLVT
+249 T
-258 AEVED
+258 ED
-263 ATTEKQT
+263 TIE
-270 DQGQEDATDQDT
+270 
-282 DAFLKQQTKTEIYPT
+282 PT

-307 PITEFATHM
+307 PITEFASHM

-401 NQSQTKIQSV
+401 NQSQTKVQSV

-426 GQQEQEQ
+426 GQQNQEQ
-433 GQKGQDQRPRKLRNL
+433 GQEGQNQRPKRMRNL

-462 EEELVAKMMR
+462 EEELVTKMMR
-472 ERGNTLNYTA
+472 DQGNTVNYTA

>member
-48 VAQSADNA
+48 VVQSAGNA

-66 NKRSDVPLAKQDDKG
+66 NKRSDVSLAKQDDKG
-81 MVQTKDVGD
+81 MAQTKDVKD

-131 SNLAALVAKL
+131 SNLAALVTKL

-166 AGGLEENLGISM
+166 AGGLQEDLGISM
-178 QNLQEMVDSVTTDF
+178 EDLQQMAELVTTDV
-192 EEVEARAEWNEPAGE
+192 EEAGTTDNLHEPAKA
-207 TEEPERTEETMQKT
+207 TEGTEETMQKT
-221 ENVKDSVVAEEV
+221 EDVKDTVVAEEA

-240 KEESIKSAK
+240 TEDTIEPTK
-249 TDETDKLVT
+249 TDETDELVT
-258 AEVED
+258 AGSKDV
-263 ATTEKQT
+263 TTEKQT

-282 DAFLKQQTKTEIYPT
+282 DAFLKQQTKTEIHPT

-307 PITEFATHM
+307 PITEFASHM

-366 EVTEENGQVKAH
+366 EVTEENGQVRAH

-401 NQSQTKIQSV
+401 NQSQTKVQSV

-426 GQQEQEQ
+426 GQQNQEQ
-433 GQKGQDQRPRKLRNL
+433 GQEGQNQRPKKMRNL

-462 EEELVAKMMR
+462 EEELVTKMMR
-472 ERGNTLNYTA
+472 DQGNTVNYTA

>member
-48 VAQSADNA
+48 VVQSAGNA

-66 NKRSDVPLAKQDDKG
+66 NKRSDVSLAKQDDKG
-81 MVQTKDVGD
+81 MAQTKDVKD
-90 KTDAFAKDVKDAIKD
+90 KTDAFEKDVKDAIKD

-131 SNLAALVAKL
+131 SNLAALVTKL

-160 LKVNDL
+160 FKVNDL
-166 AGGLEENLGISM
+166 AGGLQEDLGISM
-178 QNLQEMVDSVTTDF
+178 EDLQKMAELVTTDV
-192 EEVEARAEWNEPAGE
+192 EEAGTTDNLYE
-207 TEEPERTEETMQKT
+207 SAKATEVTEETMQKT
-221 ENVKDSVVAEEV
+221 EDVKDTVVAEEA

-240 KEESIKSAK
+240 TEETIEPTK
-249 TDETDKLVT
+249 TDETDELVT
-258 AEVED
+258 AGSKDV
-263 ATTEKQT
+263 TTEKQT

-282 DAFLKQQTKTEIYPT
+282 DAFLKQQTKTEIHPT

-307 PITEFATHM
+307 PITEFASHM

-366 EVTEENGQVKAH
+366 EVTEENGQVRAH

-401 NQSQTKIQSV
+401 NQSQTKVQSV

-426 GQQEQEQ
+426 GQQNQEQ
-433 GQKGQDQRPRKLRNL
+433 GQEGQNQRPKKMRNL

-453 DDLQGLMTQ
+453 DDLHGLMTQ
-462 EEELVAKMMR
+462 EEELVTKMMR
-472 ERGNTLNYTA
+472 DQGNTVNYTA

>member
-39 QKSSAIAPQ
+39 QNSSAIAPQ
-48 VAQSADNA
+48 VVQSAGNA

-66 NKRSDVPLAKQDDKG
+66 NKRSDVSLAKQDDKG
-81 MVQTKDVGD
+81 MTQTKDIKD

-131 SNLAALVAKL
+131 SNLAALVTKL

-166 AGGLEENLGISM
+166 AGGLQEDLGISM
-178 QNLQEMVDSVTTDF
+178 EDLQQMAELVTTDV
-192 EEVEARAEWNEPAGE
+192 EEAGTTDNLHEPAKA
-207 TEEPERTEETMQKT
+207 TEGTEETMQKT
-221 ENVKDSVVAEEV
+221 EDVKDTVVAEEA

-240 KEESIKSAK
+240 TEETIEPTK
-249 TDETDKLVT
+249 TDETDELVT
-258 AEVED
+258 AGSKDV
-263 ATTEKQT
+263 TTEKQT

-282 DAFLKQQTKTEIYPT
+282 DAFLKQQTKTEIHPT

-307 PITEFATHM
+307 PITEFASHM

-401 NQSQTKIQSV
+401 NQSQTKVQSV

-426 GQQEQEQ
+426 GQQDQEQ
-433 GQKGQDQRPRKLRNL
+433 GQEGQNQRPKKMRNL

-462 EEELVAKMMR
+462 EEELVTKMMR
-472 ERGNTLNYTA
+472 DQGNTVNYTA

>member
-1 MTSTGIANI
+1 MTSTGIANV
-10 LMPTATVA
+10 LMPMATVA

-48 VAQSADNA
+48 VVQSADNA

-66 NKRSDVPLAKQDDKG
+66 NKRSDVSLAKQGDKG
-81 MVQTKDVGD
+81 MAQTEDVKD

-131 SNLAALVAKL
+131 SNLAALVTKL

-166 AGGLEENLGISM
+166 AGGLQEDLGISM
-178 QNLQEMVDSVTTDF
+178 EDLQQMAELVTTDV
-192 EEVEARAEWNEPAGE
+192 EEAGTTDNLHEPAKA
-207 TEEPERTEETMQKT
+207 TEGTEETMQKT
-221 ENVKDSVVAEEV
+221 EDVKDTVVAEEA

-240 KEESIKSAK
+240 TEETIEPTK
-249 TDETDKLVT
+249 TDETDELVT
-258 AEVED
+258 AGSKDV
-263 ATTEKQT
+263 TTEKQT

-282 DAFLKQQTKTEIYPT
+282 DAFLKQQTKTEIHPT

-307 PITEFATHM
+307 PITEFASHM

-345 DGDKTTVEM
+345 EGDKTTVEM
-354 LLHPEGLGKVLM
+354 FLHPEGLGKVLM

-401 NQSQTKIQSV
+401 NQSQTKVQSV

-426 GQQEQEQ
+426 GQQDQEQ
-433 GQKGQDQRPRKLRNL
+433 GQEGQNQRPKKMRNL

-462 EEELVAKMMR
+462 EEELVTKMMR
-472 ERGNTLNYTA
+472 DQGNTVNYTA

>member
-48 VAQSADNA
+48 VVQSADNA

-66 NKRSDVPLAKQDDKG
+66 NKRSDVSLAKQDDKG
-81 MVQTKDVGD
+81 MAQTKDVKD

-131 SNLAALVAKL
+131 SNLAALVTKL

-166 AGGLEENLGISM
+166 AGGLQEDLGISM
-178 QNLQEMVDSVTTDF
+178 EDLQQMAELVTTDV
-192 EEVEARAEWNEPAGE
+192 EEAGTTDNLHEPAKA
-207 TEEPERTEETMQKT
+207 TEGTEETMQKT
-221 ENVKDSVVAEEV
+221 EDVKDTVVAEEA

-240 KEESIKSAK
+240 TEETIEPTK
-249 TDETDKLVT
+249 TDETDELVT
-258 AEVED
+258 AGSKDV
-263 ATTEKQT
+263 TTEKQT

-282 DAFLKQQTKTEIYPT
+282 DAFLKQQTKTEIHPT

-307 PITEFATHM
+307 PITEFASHM
-316 EPTVELP
+316 EPTVELS

-366 EVTEENGQVKAH
+366 EVTEENGQVRAH

-401 NQSQTKIQSV
+401 NQSQTKVQSV

-426 GQQEQEQ
+426 GQQNQEQ
-433 GQKGQDQRPRKLRNL
+433 GQEGQNQRPKKMRNL

-462 EEELVAKMMR
+462 EEELVTKMMR
-472 ERGNTLNYTA
+472 DQGNTVNYTA

>member
-48 VAQSADNA
+48 VVQSADNA

-66 NKRSDVPLAKQDDKG
+66 NKRSDVSLAKQDDKG
-81 MVQTKDVGD
+81 MAQTKDVKD

-131 SNLAALVAKL
+131 SNLAALVTKL

-166 AGGLEENLGISM
+166 AGGLQEDLGISM
-178 QNLQEMVDSVTTDF
+178 EDLQQMAELVTTDV
-192 EEVEARAEWNEPAGE
+192 EEAGTTDNLHEPAKA
-207 TEEPERTEETMQKT
+207 TEGTEETMQKT
-221 ENVKDSVVAEEV
+221 EDVKDTVVAEEA

-240 KEESIKSAK
+240 TEETIEPTK
-249 TDETDKLVT
+249 TDETDELVT
-258 AEVED
+258 AGSKDV
-263 ATTEKQT
+263 TTEKQT

-282 DAFLKQQTKTEIYPT
+282 DAFLKQQTKTEIHPT

-307 PITEFATHM
+307 PITEFASHM

-366 EVTEENGQVKAH
+366 EVTEENGQVRAH

-401 NQSQTKIQSV
+401 NQSQTKVQSV
-411 EISVGTHEFERNLEA
+411 EVSVGTHEFERNLEA
-426 GQQEQEQ
+426 GQQNQEQ
-433 GQKGQDQRPRKLRNL
+433 GQEGQNQRPKKMRNL

-462 EEELVAKMMR
+462 EEELVTKMMR
-472 ERGNTLNYTA
+472 DQGNTVNYTA

>member
-48 VAQSADNA
+48 VVQSADNA

-66 NKRSDVPLAKQDDKG
+66 NKRSDVSLAKQDDKG
-81 MVQTKDVGD
+81 MAQTKDVKD

-131 SNLAALVAKL
+131 SNLAALVTKL

-166 AGGLEENLGISM
+166 AGGLQEDLGISM
-178 QNLQEMVDSVTTDF
+178 EDLQQMAELVTTDV
-192 EEVEARAEWNEPAGE
+192 EEAGTTDNLHEPAKA
-207 TEEPERTEETMQKT
+207 TEGTEETMQKT
-221 ENVKDSVVAEEV
+221 EDVKDTVVAEEA

-240 KEESIKSAK
+240 TEETIEPTK
-249 TDETDKLVT
+249 TDETDELVT
-258 AEVED
+258 AGSKDV
-263 ATTEKQT
+263 TTEKQT

-282 DAFLKQQTKTEIYPT
+282 DAFLKQQTKTEIHPT

-307 PITEFATHM
+307 PITEFASHM
-316 EPTVELP
+316 EP

-401 NQSQTKIQSV
+401 NQSQTKVQSV

-426 GQQEQEQ
+426 GQQNQEQ
-433 GQKGQDQRPRKLRNL
+433 GQEGQNQRPKKMRNL

-462 EEELVAKMMR
+462 EEELVTKMMR
-472 ERGNTLNYTA
+472 DQGNTVNYTA

>member
-48 VAQSADNA
+48 VVQSADNA

-66 NKRSDVPLAKQDDKG
+66 NKRSDVSLAKQDDKG
-81 MVQTKDVGD
+81 MAQTKDVKD

-131 SNLAALVAKL
+131 SNLAALVTKL

-166 AGGLEENLGISM
+166 AGGLQEDLGISM
-178 QNLQEMVDSVTTDF
+178 EDLQQMAELVTTDV
-192 EEVEARAEWNEPAGE
+192 EEAGTTDNLHEPAKA
-207 TEEPERTEETMQKT
+207 TEGTEETMQKT
-221 ENVKDSVVAEEV
+221 EDVKDTVVAEEA

-240 KEESIKSAK
+240 TEETIEPTK
-249 TDETDKLVT
+249 TDETDELVT
-258 AEVED
+258 AGSKDV
-263 ATTEKQT
+263 TTEKQT

-282 DAFLKQQTKTEIYPT
+282 DAFLKQQTKTEIHPT

-307 PITEFATHM
+307 PITEFASHM

-366 EVTEENGQVKAH
+366 EVTEENGQVRAH

-401 NQSQTKIQSV
+401 NQSQTKVQSV
-411 EISVGTHEFERNLEA
+411 EISVGTHEFEKNLEA
-426 GQQEQEQ
+426 GQQNQEQ
-433 GQKGQDQRPRKLRNL
+433 GQEGQNQRPKKMRNL

-462 EEELVAKMMR
+462 EEELVTKMMR
-472 ERGNTLNYTA
+472 DQGNTVNYTA

>member
-48 VAQSADNA
+48 VVQSAGNA

-66 NKRSDVPLAKQDDKG
+66 NKRSDVSLAKQDDKG
-81 MVQTKDVGD
+81 MAQTKDVKD

-111 EQIEKAMEDLGLQF
+111 EQIEKTMEDLGLQF

-131 SNLAALVAKL
+131 SNLAALVTKL

-166 AGGLEENLGISM
+166 AGGLQEDLGISM
-178 QNLQEMVDSVTTDF
+178 EDLQQMAELVTTDV
-192 EEVEARAEWNEPAGE
+192 EEAGTTDNLHEPAKA
-207 TEEPERTEETMQKT
+207 TEGTEETMQKT
-221 ENVKDSVVAEEV
+221 ENVKDTVVAEEA

-240 KEESIKSAK
+240 TEDTIEPTK
-249 TDETDKLVT
+249 TDETDELVT
-258 AEVED
+258 AGSKDV
-263 ATTEKQT
+263 TTEKQT

-282 DAFLKQQTKTEIYPT
+282 DAFLKQQTKTEIHPT

-307 PITEFATHM
+307 PITEFASHM

-401 NQSQTKIQSV
+401 NQSQTKVQSV

-426 GQQEQEQ
+426 GQQDQEQ
-433 GQKGQDQRPRKLRNL
+433 GQEGQNQRPKKMRNL

-462 EEELVAKMMR
+462 EEELVTKMMR
-472 ERGNTLNYTA
+472 DQGNTVNYTA

>member
-56 GKIERAPQME
+56 GKIEHAPQME
-66 NKRSDVPLAKQDDKG
+66 NKRPDVSLAKQDDKG

-90 KTDAFAKDVKDAIKD
+90 KVDAFAKDVKDAIKN

-131 SNLAALVAKL
+131 SNLAALVTKL
-141 SGSEDSA
+141 FGSEDSA

-166 AGGLEENLGISM
+166 AGELQEDLGISM
-178 QNLQEMVDSVTTDF
+178 EDLQQMVDLVTTDV
-192 EEVEARAEWNEPAGE
+192 EEAGTTDNLYE
-207 TEEPERTEETMQKT
+207 LAKATEGTEETMQKT
-221 ENVKDSVVAEEV
+221 EDIKESVVAEEA

-240 KEESIKSAK
+240 KEETIEPAK
-249 TDETDKLVT
+249 TDETDELVT
-258 AEVED
+258 AGSKDV
-263 ATTEKQT
+263 TIEKQT

-282 DAFLKQQTKTEIYPT
+282 DAFLKQQTKTEIHPT

-366 EVTEENGQVKAH
+366 EVSEENGQIKAH

-388 ALENQMFQLKEQM
+388 SLENQMFQLKEQM
-401 NQSQTKIQSV
+401 NQSQTKVQSI

-426 GQQEQEQ
+426 GQQDQRQ
-433 GQKGQDQRPRKLRNL
+433 DQKGQDQGSGRMRNL
-448 NMNDL
+448 HMDQL

-472 ERGNTLNYTA
+472 EQGNTLNYTA

>member
-48 VAQSADNA
+48 VVQSAGNA

-66 NKRSDVPLAKQDDKG
+66 NKRSDVSLAKQDDKG
-81 MVQTKDVGD
+81 MAQTKDVKD

-111 EQIEKAMEDLGLQF
+111 ELIEKAMEDLGLQF

-131 SNLAALVAKL
+131 SNLAALVTKL

-166 AGGLEENLGISM
+166 AGGLQEDLGISM
-178 QNLQEMVDSVTTDF
+178 EDLQQMAELVTTDV
-192 EEVEARAEWNEPAGE
+192 EEAGTTDNLHEPAKA
-207 TEEPERTEETMQKT
+207 TEGTEETMQKT
-221 ENVKDSVVAEEV
+221 EDVKDTVVAEEA
-233 TEQVEIP
+233 TEKVEIP
-240 KEESIKSAK
+240 TEETIEPTK
-249 TDETDKLVT
+249 TDETDELVT
-258 AEVED
+258 AGSKDV
-263 ATTEKQT
+263 TTEKQT

-282 DAFLKQQTKTEIYPT
+282 DAFLKQQTKTEIHPT

-307 PITEFATHM
+307 PITEFASHM

-401 NQSQTKIQSV
+401 NQSQTKVQSV

-426 GQQEQEQ
+426 GQQNQEQ
-433 GQKGQDQRPRKLRNL
+433 GQEGQNQRPKRMRNL

-462 EEELVAKMMR
+462 EEELVTKMMR
-472 ERGNTLNYTA
+472 DQGNTVNYTA